1 MRLTAPAGCRKRR
14 VRDCAR
20 CSGNLLP
27 PSPPAEQ
34 ATARQ
39 DQTGKS
45 STGDRSWHGSRSDLE
60 REAVVRPAS
69 PCPDIGSG
77 RHAEAREGE
86 VVPDRGGGQ
95 GSARDVARWQ
105 NKCAERTTDGESF
118 IDANPVSGAAAGIE
132 QGAAAPET
140 CWSRK
145 PGVSVVGKAHRRPGN
160 YNASV
165 RCHERSRGSASRFG
179 ANQAGQVKRSASA
192 RCDDVAALLCQR
204 HDIIGLRRGREAVAH
219 QHRHPERRRARYPSR
234 ERHVLPPSEVSSH
247 SDTPTYASRRLNQP
261 EQARRLAAQRRILTE
276 CRERCL
282 QSSLRLA

>member
-1 MRLTAPAGCRKRR
+1 MGA
-14 VRDCAR
+14 
-20 CSGNLLP
+20 
-27 PSPPAEQ
+27 
-34 ATARQ
+34 
-39 DQTGKS
+39 
-45 STGDRSWHGSRSDLE
+45 
-60 REAVVRPAS
+60 
-69 PCPDIGSG
+69 G
-77 RHAEAREGE
+77 RHAETREGGG
-86 VVPDRGGGQ
+86 VGGRAPDRGGRQ
-95 GSARDVARWQ
+95 GSAGGVECWHDKGHYVA
-105 NKCAERTTDGESF
+105 SI
-118 IDANPVSGAAAGIE
+118 IDANPVSGAAAGIQE
-132 QGAAAPET
+132 AAAPET

-145 PGVSVVGKAHRRPGN
+145 PGEPAVSSAARRSGN